1 MNNHIKKSVFSGF
14 IGGIIATIAGSS
26 ICTYFIS
33 KARSESF
40 DHVLQTFKNE
50 GNLWMLLAL
59 GAILNLLLFFW
70 FLRKDKEYKARGVLL
85 ATLLIA
91 LTVFLIRF
99 I

>member
-1 MNNHIKKSVFSGF
+1 MSNNIKKSVFSGF
-14 IGGIIATIAGSS
+14 IGGIIATIAGTS
-26 ICTYFIS
+26 IATFFIS

-40 DHVLQTFKNE
+40 DHVLETFKNE

-59 GAILNLLLFFW
+59 GAIFNLLLFFW
-70 FLRKDKEYKARGVLL
+70 FLRKDNEYSARGVLL

-91 LTVFLIRF
+91 LIVFAIRF